1 MIYSTVGHKCIEG
14 DIIEIN
20 MLGLCNVSRVLNDII
35 DLSDNTISVI
45 DELEPSLNKK
55 CLEAFKYL
63 CEMNNHLSNSQE
75 SNKCFSL
82 SKTIKEALPAIQK
95 WDCPGLLRMMFD
107 DINANCGLFLKNAS
121 YYTVEDIIKYEEL
134 VLDEKIMWKENV
146 YLFILHSF
154 KNTTNK
160 ILKRQ
165 NNWTLSNFKKE
176 TLVTLLLYIN
186 RRVELD
192 VKKIKDLDNNVT
204 NIYGVDAYIKYY

>member
-1 MIYSTVGHKCIEG
+1 MIYSTIGHKCIEG

-20 MLGLCNVSRVLNDII
+20 MLAVCNVSRVLNDII
-35 DLSDNTISVI
+35 DLSDNSVSVI
-45 DELEPSLNKK
+45 DELEPSLNKE
-55 CLEAFKYL
+55 CLESFKYL

-82 SKTIKEALPAIQK
+82 SKTIKEALPAIEK

-107 DINANCGLFLKNAS
+107 DINANCRLFLKKS
-121 YYTVEDIIKYEEL
+121 SCYTVEDIIKYEEL
-134 VLDEKIMWKENV
+134 VLDDKIMWKENV

-154 KNTTNK
+154 NNTTHK

-165 NNWTLSNFKKE
+165 NNWTLSNLKKE

-192 VKKIKDLDNNVT
+192 VKKMKDLDNTMT
-204 NIYGVDAYIKYY
+204 NIYGIDSYIKYY